1 MQLLRNSLFALALLH
16 STSSLGESADRD
28 QPVYLE
34 ADQVMIDD
42 ARQISTYTGRVR
54 VTQGTLLI
62 LGDKLVVTEDPQGYS
77 VNTVYGRTAEFR
89 QKREGV
95 DEYVQGYGQRIVYDT
110 RADNIDLFGQA
121 RIIQGLDD
129 LRGEHITYSAK
140 TEIYLV
146 NSDLPATPGQ
156 PQPRVRAVLHPKPK
170 PDTPPANTAGQPGAK
185 PSPTE

>member
-1 MQLLRNSLFALALLH
+1 MQPLRNSLLALALLY
-16 STSSLGESADRD
+16 SAPALAERADRD

-54 VTQGTLLI
+54 LTQGTLLV
-62 LGDKLVVTEDPQGYS
+62 LGDKLVVTEDPQGHT

-89 QKREGV
+89 QKREGL

-110 RADNIDLFGQA
+110 RAENIDLFGQA

-146 NSDLPATPGQ
+146 DSGQPAKPGQ
-156 PQPRVRAVLHPKPK
+156 PKSRVSAVLHPKTK
-170 PDTPPANTAGQPGAK
+170 PDTPPATTAGQPGKK